1 MTAFIRI
8 TLAAALATITLAAP
22 AMAQQTMYTKP
33 SPLSWEVPGTGEQVF
48 SRDEGRTFTW
58 GSRAKNKIYGKTTAV
73 VVGSG
78 YWDTT
83 WVGGGRTTCIRLR
96 KGSDSTEL
104 C

>member
-1 MTAFIRI
+1 MNLRKIPRFYHI
-8 TLAAALATITLAAP
+8 THDLQIVWVIWDIYVDTR
-22 AMAQQTMYTKP
+22 Y
-33 SPLSWEVPGTGEQVF
+33 VGQV
-48 SRDEGRTFTW
+48 
-58 GSRAKNKIYGKTTAV
+58 AKNKIYGKTTAV